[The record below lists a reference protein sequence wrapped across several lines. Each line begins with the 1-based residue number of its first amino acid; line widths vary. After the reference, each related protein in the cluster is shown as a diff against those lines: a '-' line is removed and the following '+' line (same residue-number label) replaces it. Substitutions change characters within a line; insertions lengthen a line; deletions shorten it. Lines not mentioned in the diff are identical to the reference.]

1 MKGGVYRMLTV
12 IPAKG
17 FRTHPLPM
25 YPEPVPVIICTE
37 CLGDPLVT
45 FVRQF
50 KIFVHSRFH
59 KKHEIKK
66 ERS

>member
-1 MKGGVYRMLTV
+1 
-12 IPAKG
+12 
-17 FRTHPLPM
+17 M